1 MRLGFSSIL
10 ALHWTVAFAAL
21 AYGTVFGVGGGVG
34 ALLDTMGVR
43 PIEQAGD
50 GIAVLL
56 SVALA
61 GNFVFAALLFA
72 WSCFTGIF
80 PHLDVEGD
88 QIDISRM
95 AYGAGVSSMTI
106 LLIAGLL
113 VPAENLYPAVAI
125 QLAALAASYLACIAE
140 RLMASLTSEPEAND
154 VRAAA
159 RLMALGAAHGAM
171 LSRIAGRDVQASGGA
186 S

>member
-43 PIEQAGD
+43 PIEQSGD
-50 GIAVLL
+50 GVAVLL

-61 GNFVFAALLFA
+61 GNFLFAALLFG
-72 WSCFTGIF
+72 WSCITGILPRF
-80 PHLDVEGD
+80 DGD
-88 QIDISRM
+88 DQTDIARM
-95 AYGAGVSSMTI
+95 AYAAGVSSMTI
-106 LLIAGLL
+106 LLIGGLL
-113 VPAENLYPAVAI
+113 GPSQNLYPAVAI
-125 QLAALAASYLACIAE
+125 QLAALGASYLAGVAE
-140 RLMASLTSEPEAND
+140 RIMASLTSEPEAND

-186 S
+186 N